1 MINTPLCSAACR
13 LSEKTR
19 QAQAQMVINHFS
31 HDWYRYRPA
40 RTLLKLRTNPTSRQ
54 WLIGASYPV
63 WPRAASGYANTE
75 PTVILRNSRRRMPAL
90 CTEPS
95 FRGTCV
101 VLVLRVEERLHL
113 LQCKFAILVGVHC
126 PENSFV
132 SRLKLLQ

>member
-1 MINTPLCSAACR
+1 
-13 LSEKTR
+13 
-19 QAQAQMVINHFS
+19 MVINHFS

-40 RTLLKLRTNPTSRQ
+40 LSTESGAPRQRTLLRLRTNPTSRQ

-63 WPRAASGYANTE
+63 WARAASGYANTE

-101 VLVLRVEERLHL
+101 VLVLRVEESLHL
-113 LQCKFAILVGVHC
+113 LQRKFAVFVAVHC
-126 PENSFV
+126 LENLFV